1 MKCNMKYCIHC
12 SGPKSAPKAQAI
24 VPRRHLVIHYGRR
37 TQSPGEGRLQ
47 SGVWRD
53 NVGLGQCPGTI
64 LSSSMQNLAAAVEK
78 SNSNFLA
85 KPARCRRGTVNSWG
99 FD

>member
-12 SGPKSAPKAQAI
+12 SGPRSAPKAQAI
-24 VPRRHLVIHYGRR
+24 VPRRHLVMFTMDDGHKALEKVGSRVEFGG
-37 TQSPGEGRLQ
+37 TTL
-47 SGVWRD
+47 VWGSALERSCHLA
-53 NVGLGQCPGTI
+53 VG
-64 LSSSMQNLAAAVEK
+64 K

-85 KPARCRRGTVNSWG
+85 KPARCRRGTVNRGS